1 MTNRLFFVLI
11 LFLVSGYSALG
22 QKIKYKELFVLLN
35 AKDYD
40 NAEPF
45 LKRYLKANDDN
56 PNAYLFMAII
66 YEYKAGKVDILK
78 ETERY
83 VMNLDSAVY
92 FYGMA
97 SKGMTEKEV
106 SRNEDYY
113 QMDSRRDF
121 RTGEFGIKLSDVVLR
136 IETGI
141 KLKERAKEAKV
152 LKGQFVAS
160 EKAYERSLKLFGT
173 IQVEYPDQKALYL
186 RGGDSL
192 VLKLNRLATIMDSCH
207 MFFNDYKAT
216 AKGMGKIGYNQD
228 FDPQDI
234 TDFKRELTKADYYS
248 DDIKIQDFKRWAL
261 STTDVIDREIKP
273 LRDQLVARD
282 IELNNLQHQ
291 VKRDS
296 VSVRKELAA
305 LRSQQF
311 SALIKIDPNPLPL
324 QVFQMK
330 EAELEFGCQVA
341 EDKSVRDSASLALQ
355 VASLRKEIVYAKKL
369 DSIAGFLVERDF
381 DAESAN
387 YQHFVNTAYGTPKLL
402 KTLVRG
408 TKELA
413 LREIIRRESMITK
426 KSEML
431 RWIVDGADSIPLFL
445 DVPQRSRFRPLVLQ
459 DEQFTAGLAFADSV
473 GAGYF
478 YSILPTRKAEIKA
491 VYPVN
496 KVAFKKR
503 FLSVTKALT
512 THDENG
518 LVYFVLTYQ
527 EAKLKDKY
535 QATLTKIYKVEGLA
549 WSMDVVFD
557 QVPIEMTF
565 SIESSEISIKTK
577 SSIGEMFVSTFT
589 RDGKPVK

>member
-78 ETERY
+78 ETKRY

-160 EKAYERSLKLFGT
+160 EKAYERSLKLFGA

-192 VLKLNRLATIMDSCH
+192 VLKLNR
-207 MFFNDYKAT
+207 
-216 AKGMGKIGYNQD
+216 
-228 FDPQDI
+228 
-234 TDFKRELTKADYYS
+234 
-248 DDIKIQDFKRWAL
+248 
-261 STTDVIDREIKP
+261 
-273 LRDQLVARD
+273 
-282 IELNNLQHQ
+282 
-291 VKRDS
+291 
-296 VSVRKELAA
+296 
-305 LRSQQF
+305 
-311 SALIKIDPNPLPL
+311 
-324 QVFQMK
+324 
-330 EAELEFGCQVA
+330 AE
-341 EDKSVRDSASLALQ
+341 
-355 VASLRKEIVYAKKL
+355 
-369 DSIAGFLVERDF
+369 
-381 DAESAN
+381 
-387 YQHFVNTAYGTPKLL
+387 
-402 KTLVRG
+402 
-408 TKELA
+408 
-413 LREIIRRESMITK
+413 
-426 KSEML
+426 
-431 RWIVDGADSIPLFL
+431 
-445 DVPQRSRFRPLVLQ
+445 
-459 DEQFTAGLAFADSV
+459 
-473 GAGYF
+473 
-478 YSILPTRKAEIKA
+478 
-491 VYPVN
+491 
-496 KVAFKKR
+496 
-503 FLSVTKALT
+503 
-512 THDENG
+512 
-518 LVYFVLTYQ
+518 
-527 EAKLKDKY
+527 
-535 QATLTKIYKVEGLA
+535 
-549 WSMDVVFD
+549 
-557 QVPIEMTF
+557 
-565 SIESSEISIKTK
+565 
-577 SSIGEMFVSTFT
+577 
-589 RDGKPVK
+589 